1 MPLSGRVLPLSTIAL
16 AGAVLVACSDATRAP
31 SVSLT
36 VRGSASA
43 APSASIVRS
52 ARSSAAAVDS
62 TGDPASLSIGM
73 YALYISTS
81 EDCSAPV
88 LVADYGTTAQYKD
101 FVANPVLFAGS
112 PPSGAYKCLA
122 IVMSDVLH
130 FTSANTFGACAA
142 GVEYFGDIYRDG
154 ETDWKD
160 VNGDPIIGHGSDE
173 APVDD
178 HVTVFLTRNP
188 AAAQARGISPNQTV
202 ELGGDLIVPS
212 SSTFYW
218 NGQGS
223 VSDAGGSCGINPGRP
238 EFR

>member
-1 MPLSGRVLPLSTIAL
+1 MSFRRQALPLSTIAL
-16 AGAVLVACSDATRAP
+16 VSAALVACSDATRAP

-36 VRGSASA
+36 IHGSASA
-43 APSASIVRS
+43 APSAAIVRGS
-52 ARSSAAAVDS
+52 KSSAALADS
-62 TGDPASLSIGM
+62 VGDPASLSIGM
-73 YALYISTS
+73 YALYISTN

-88 LVADYGTTAQYKD
+88 LVADYGTSAQYKD
-101 FVANPVLFAGS
+101 FVANPVLFTGS
-112 PPSGAYKCLA
+112 PASGAYKCLA

-130 FTSANTFGACAA
+130 FTSANTFGACVA

-160 VNGDPIIGHGSDE
+160 VDGIPIIGHGTDE

-178 HVTVFLTRNP
+178 HVTIFLTQRP
-188 AAAQARGISPNQTV
+188 DAAMARGISEHQIV
-202 ELGGDLIVPS
+202 ELTGDLIVPS

-218 NGQGS
+218 NGEGS
-223 VSDAGGSCGINPGRP
+223 VSDAGGICGINPGRP